1 MILYQLLCRNQHG
14 FEAWF
19 RDSKAYDAQAKGGR
33 VTCPVCG
40 SRKIAKA
47 PMAPNIAT
55 RRESP
60 AAEPTGVPKETA
72 KAEIADVIELLK
84 VLRQQVEA
92 TCDYVGDQF
101 AEEARKIHYGET
113 ERRDI
118 YGDATAEEA
127 EELREEGV
135 EFTRIPW
142 PPRHDS

>member
-19 RDSKAYDAQAKGGR
+19 RDSKAYDAQAKAGR

-40 SRKIAKA
+40 SHKVAKA

-55 RRESP
+55 RRETP
-60 AAEPTGVPKETA
+60 AAEPARAPKETA
-72 KAEIADVIELLK
+72 KAEIADAIELLK
-84 VLRQQVEA
+84 ALRRQVEA

-142 PPRHDS
+142 LPRHDS

>member
-1 MILYQLLCRNQHG
+1 MILYQLRCRNQHG

-19 RDSKAYDAQAKGGR
+19 RDSKAYDAQAKAGR

-40 SRKIAKA
+40 SRKVAKA

-55 RRESP
+55 RRASP
-60 AAEPTGVPKETA
+60 AAEPEQAPKQMA
-72 KAEIADVIELLK
+72 KAEIAHAIELLRE
-84 VLRQQVEA
+84 LRQQVEA

-113 ERRDI
+113 EQRDI
-118 YGDATAEEA
+118 YGDATADEA

-142 PPRHDS
+142 LQRHDS